1 MLDFTSIFI
10 VGSIALFLV
19 GLVIGWVITR
29 FKDSSPSPP
38 IQTAIALLITAVWV
52 VAVAAEIVVPAYTVS
67 MMLHGIM
74 GAVVG
79 YLFSEDGIT
88 VNIGSGDG
96 KP

>member
-1 MLDFTSIFI
+1 MLDATSIFI

-19 GLVIGWVITR
+19 GLVAGWVITR
-29 FKDSSPSPP
+29 FRDNSPSPP

-52 VAVAAEIVVPAYTVS
+52 MAVAAEIVVPAYTVS

-88 VNIGSGDG
+88 INIGAGDE